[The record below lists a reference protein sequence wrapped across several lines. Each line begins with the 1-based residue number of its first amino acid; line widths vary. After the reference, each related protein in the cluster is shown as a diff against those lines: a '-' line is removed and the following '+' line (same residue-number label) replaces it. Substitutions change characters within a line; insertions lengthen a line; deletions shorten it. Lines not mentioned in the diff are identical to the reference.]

1 MPKAYTFCRN
11 CDHVVEDTR
20 KRHPQQWLCS
30 RFPRVEGGGFVD
42 PEKWVTD
49 EPFMRCKDINGGNCP
64 LFTPI
69 PEPKDEFQRQTVHRS
84 NFEHNKKAEGCSR
97 GRSKEK

>member
-1 MPKAYTFCRN
+1 MKAYTYCRD
-11 CDHVVEDTR
+11 CDHVVADSR
-20 KRHPQQWLCS
+20 KRHPAAWLCS

-49 EPFMRCKDINGGNCP
+49 EPFMKCKDINGGACP

-69 PEPKDEFQRQTVHRS
+69 REPEAEAKVSRIHRS
-84 NFEHNKKAEGCSR
+84 NFEQND
-97 GRSKEK
+97 GR